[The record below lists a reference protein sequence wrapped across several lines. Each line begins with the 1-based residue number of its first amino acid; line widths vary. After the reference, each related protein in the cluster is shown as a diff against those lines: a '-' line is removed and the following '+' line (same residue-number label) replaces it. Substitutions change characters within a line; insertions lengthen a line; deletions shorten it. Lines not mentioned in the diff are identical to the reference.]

1 MLRKKCLIWLGV
13 ILFLS
18 SSIPLK
24 AGNIE
29 PNFLMRLQNMS
40 DDTMVSALV
49 FMSDQ
54 VNTQALENS
63 SLSPVR
69 LPRHVRHA
77 KIVNALKTM
86 ARETQGSILRQL
98 AYLKG
103 QGRVETY
110 RSFWISN
117 LIYVKARPSV
127 LKSLAQ
133 RADVSIVYEDVA
145 ITNIQP
151 VSVKP
156 SSAKTRSVE
165 GGIQD
170 INAPQLWAMGIT
182 GAGRLVSHLDTGV
195 DGDHPALHDRWRG
208 LQPGVTPDEAWFDPV
223 THTNYPFDS
232 GSHGTHTMGTMCGRA
247 GSDTIGVAPDAFW
260 ISAGVIDRVDI
271 PTTIQ
276 DAILAFQW
284 IADPDGDPNTIDDVP
299 DVCSNSWGLS
309 PIYHS
314 QYTYPCDTLFWSYI
328 DNCEAA
334 GVVVVF
340 AAGNEGPDPQ
350 TLRTPADRA
359 TTLTKSFSV
368 GALEPGS
375 QTIASFSSRGPSPCE
390 NVPPENLFKPEVCA
404 RGVDVRSSL
413 PGGGY
418 GTMSGTSMACPHVA
432 GAVAL
437 LRQVNPDATPDE
449 IKMALLQT
457 AVDLGTPGEDN
468 TYGMGRIDVYAAA
481 QMLGGSK
488 VEGYVTEFGTG
499 DSLEGAHLNVVGG
512 MAQATTDSTGFYRL
526 YVSGGDTYDIAARA
540 YAHRPDT
547 QSIFVPESSTVNL
560 DFVLEVS
567 DSGYFQGYVYSV
579 NDSTPI
585 EGAVVYAVD
594 VPVAPDTTDASG
606 FFSIKIPG
614 GATYTFKATAVGFRY
629 GTYDAFIPEDG
640 TVSHDFYLTPT
651 EDFEAGNG
659 GYSGT
664 GLWEWGVPTSGPGN
678 AHSGTHLWAT
688 NLSGDYGNNANYMLY
703 SRNYIIANI
712 PAELSF
718 FQWYDMESG
727 WDGGNVSI
735 STDGGQTWTLLTP
748 EGGYPD
754 NSLPGLGGE
763 PGYSGSTGWTEAVFD
778 ISAYVGNT
786 VQFRWRLGSDGSV
799 TRSGWYIDDVTVIG
813 ESGVQVYPDIWV
825 SPTSFTEYADVGGI
839 VNDIL
844 TIGNSG
850 EGYLSF
856 NLSATI
862 SSKLSESMGPKHIKK
877 NTFSLPD
884 KTTKKVNEIEPPK
897 GASEPVY
904 PPQTLGFGGPDQ
916 FGYTWIDSDEPG
928 GPTYEWIDITAIGTP
943 LNLGDDDYEQV
954 SLPWT
959 FSFYGSGKSSVKVS
973 SNGYL
978 TFGTDGTDYS
988 NDPIPNTND
997 PNDFI
1002 APFWDDLNPST
1013 GGQVYYYYDS
1023 ENDIFIAE
1031 WYQVPH
1037 YGGGG
1042 TYTLE
1047 AILYPSGKIEYQY
1060 ESMSGTLNSATIGI
1074 ENSTGT
1080 DGLQIAYNQN
1090 YVHNNLAVL
1099 IQTGWLSVSPTS
1111 GIVPP
1116 DSSVEITVTCDA
1128 SFLDAGTYD
1137 GQITVTSNDPDQSI
1151 INIPVTFHVG
1161 GYLCGDAN
1169 GDFVIDL
1176 NDLIYLADYLYASGP
1191 APVSPLDPNQDGQW
1205 DSADLD
1211 YLGAYLFAG
1220 GPPPCGGKNIVPILR
1235 IRKTGTQSR

>member
-1 MLRKKCLIWLGV
+1 MLKKSSIVWMGVLLI
-13 ILFLS
+13 LS
-18 SSIPLK
+18 SSVSLK

-40 DDTMVSALV
+40 DDTTVSALI
-49 FMSDQ
+49 FMADQ
-54 VNTQALENS
+54 VNTELLEA
-63 SLSPVR
+63 SLLLPKR
-69 LPRHVRHA
+69 LPRSERHA
-77 KIVNALKTM
+77 KIVKALQEK
-86 ARETQGSILRQL
+86 ARETQRPILREL
-98 AYLKG
+98 DYLKKEG
-103 QGRVETY
+103 KVEDY
-110 RSFWISN
+110 KGFWISN
-117 LIYVKARPSV
+117 VIYVRAKPSV
-127 LKSLAQ
+127 LMSLAQ
-133 RADVSIVYEDVA
+133 RTDVAILYEDVP
-145 ITNIQP
+145 IKNIEP

-170 INAPQLWAMGIT
+170 INAPQLWAMGVT

-223 THTNYPFDS
+223 TNTDYPFDS

-247 GSDTIGVAPDAFW
+247 GSDTIGVAPDALW

-276 DAILAFQW
+276 DAIAAFQW
-284 IADPDGDPNTIDDVP
+284 IADPDGNPYTIDDVP

-340 AAGNEGPDPQ
+340 AAGNEGPDAQ

-404 RGVDVRSSL
+404 RGVDVRSSV

-418 GTMSGTSMACPHVA
+418 STMSGTSMACPHVA

-468 TYGMGRIDVYAAA
+468 TYGMGRIDVFAAA

-488 VEGYVTEFGTG
+488 IEGYVTEYGTG
-499 DSLEGAHLNVVGG
+499 DSIVGAHLNVVGG

-526 YVSGGDTYDIAARA
+526 YVSGGETYDVAARA

-547 QSIFVPESSTVNL
+547 QSIFVPDSATVNL
-560 DFVLEVS
+560 DFVLEVA
-567 DSGYFQGYVYSV
+567 DSGYFEGYVYSV

-585 EGAVVYAVD
+585 EGAIVYAKD
-594 VPVAPDTTDASG
+594 VPVAPDTTDQSG

-614 GATYTFKATAVGFRY
+614 GASYTFEATAIGFRY
-629 GTYDAFIPEDG
+629 GTYDAFIPENG

-659 GYSGT
+659 GYTGT
-664 GLWEWGVPTSGPGN
+664 GMWEWGVPTYGPGG
-678 AHSGTHLWAT
+678 AHSGTHVWAT
-688 NLSGDYGNNANYMLY
+688 NLSGDYGNNADYMLY
-703 SRNYIIANI
+703 SREYIIATL

-718 FQWYDMESG
+718 FHWYNIESG

-735 STDGGQTWTLLTP
+735 STDGGATWTLLTP

-754 NSLPGLGGE
+754 NSIVGLDGE
-763 PGYSGSTGWTEAVFD
+763 PGYTGSTGWTEAVFD
-778 ISAYVGNT
+778 LSSYVGN
-786 VQFRWRLGSDGSV
+786 VVKFRWRFGSDGSV
-799 TRSGWYIDDVTVIG
+799 THAGWYIDDVTVVG
-813 ESGVQVYPDIWV
+813 ESGTMLTPDIWV
-825 SPTSFTEYADVGGI
+825 SPSSFAEYADVGGLTT
-839 VNDIL
+839 DIL

-850 EGYLSF
+850 DGYLSF
-856 NLSATI
+856 NLNTI
-862 SSKLSESMGPKHIKK
+862 IFSKLHKFISKEPV
-877 NTFSLPD
+877 
-884 KTTKKVNEIEPPK
+884 KKVLTVSKGKFNKQNNKIEALK
-897 GASEPVY
+897 GAPEPTF
-904 PPQTLGFGGPDQ
+904 PPQTLGYGGPDDY
-916 FGYTWIDSDEPG
+916 GYFWIDSDEPN
-928 GPTYEWIDITAIGTP
+928 GPSYEWIDITGVGTP
-943 LNLGDDDYEQV
+943 LNLDDDDYAQV

-959 FSFYGSGKSSVKVS
+959 FSFYGSGKSSVKIS

-978 TFGTDGTDYS
+978 TFGADGSDYS
-988 NDPIPNTND
+988 NDPIPDTTD
-997 PNDFI
+997 PDDFI
-1002 APFWDDLNPST
+1002 APFWDDLNPSY

-1023 ENDIFIAE
+1023 ENDVFIAE

-1037 YGGGG
+1037 WGGGG
-1042 TYTLE
+1042 TYTFE
-1047 AILYPSGKIEYQY
+1047 AILYPSGMIKYQY
-1060 ESMSGTLNSATIGI
+1060 QSMSGTLNSATIGI

-1080 DGLQIAYNQN
+1080 VGLQVVYNQN
-1090 YVHNNLAVL
+1090 YVHNGLAVL
-1099 IQTGWLSVSPTS
+1099 IRTGWLSVSPTS
-1111 GIVPP
+1111 GVLAP
-1116 DSSVEITVTCDA
+1116 DSSMELTVTCDA
-1128 SFLDAGTYD
+1128 TFLEAGTYE
-1137 GQITVTSNDPDQSI
+1137 GEIVVTSNDPDQSV
-1151 INIPVTFHVG
+1151 INIPVTFYVG
-1161 GYLCGDAN
+1161 AYLCGDAN
-1169 GDFVIDL
+1169 GDFTIDI
-1176 NDLIYLADYLYASGP
+1176 NDVLYLAAYLYAGGP
-1191 APVSPLDPNQDGQW
+1191 APISPLDPNEDGQW
-1205 DSADLD
+1205 DSADLN
-1211 YLGAYLFAG
+1211 YLAVYLFAG
-1220 GPPPCGGKNIVPILR
+1220 GPPPCGGKAAPSTKVI
-1235 IRKTGTQSR
+1235 KTIERGR